1 MTDIK
6 DRRLNPYD
14 PFDNPTENCAYR
26 TDYRDIVPDIDK
38 PGTELPLIPEKAE
51 TKRIRRYFN
60 ITGLSLLI
68 GAVGLNLVFII
79 LTAIAEFCM
88 TGSFD
93 PEDLFAAED
102 YIYYGSSILM
112 AMNGLL
118 FLIANV
124 LSAVI
129 GSHCSGIRVR
139 SYFRPFD
146 AEKFQLVKYVFIGI
160 FIQAATGII
169 YTLVSTF
176 MSSMGVEDFVADI
189 DTYVS
194 AKSIIATGLYTCIV
208 APVTEELLY
217 RGFVLKNLSR
227 VSQHFGIIAS
237 AALFGLAHE
246 NLAQFLLAMPVGI
259 FMARIVIRHNS
270 LIPSIL
276 VHIGVNTIAFGLNW
290 VYTAF
295 PPEGAYSILVFFV
308 DVLYYLI
315 AGGGLVFWIMEV
327 RKSRLPANTIRQS
340 YRGIRI
346 LLTSPW
352 LIAIAVLH
360 FSMALINIASQNL

>member
-26 TDYRDIVPDIDK
+26 TDYREIVPDADK
-38 PGTELPLIPEKAE
+38 PGYSLPMIPERAE
-51 TKRIRRYFN
+51 VKRIRRFFN
-60 ITGLSLLI
+60 ITGLSLFL
-68 GAVGLNLVFII
+68 GAVGLNIVFII
-79 LTAIAEFCM
+79 ITMIIELCM

-93 PEDLFAAED
+93 PDALFAAED
-102 YIYYGSSILM
+102 YIYYGSSILI

-118 FLIANV
+118 FLVANI
-124 LSAVI
+124 LSAVV

-139 SYFRPFD
+139 SYFRPFE
-146 AEKFQLVKYVFIGI
+146 AKKFQLVKYIFIGV
-160 FIQAATGII
+160 FVQALTGII
-169 YTLVSTF
+169 YTIVSSF
-176 MSSMGVEDFVADI
+176 MNYVGVNDFTADI
-189 DTYVS
+189 DTYVN
-194 AKSIIATGLYTCIV
+194 AKSVIATGLYSCIV

-246 NLAQFLLAMPVGI
+246 NLAQFLLAMPLGI
-259 FMARIVIRHNS
+259 FMARITIRHNS
-270 LIPSIL
+270 IIPSIL
-276 VHIGVNTIAFGLNW
+276 VHVGVNTLAFGLNW
-290 VYTAF
+290 IYTAL
-295 PPEGAYSILVFFV
+295 PADGLWSILIFFV

-327 RKSRLPANTIRQS
+327 KKSRLPANTIGQS
-340 YRGIRI
+340 YRGIRV

-352 LIAIAVLH
+352 LLAIAVFH
-360 FSMALINIASQNL
+360 FAMAIINIAASNM